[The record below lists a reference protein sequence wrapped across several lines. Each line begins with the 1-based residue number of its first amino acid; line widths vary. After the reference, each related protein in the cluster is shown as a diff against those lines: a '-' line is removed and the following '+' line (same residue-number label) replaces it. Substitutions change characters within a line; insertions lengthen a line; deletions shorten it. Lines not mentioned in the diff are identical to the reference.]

1 MPKYKNDNGETYYA
15 YNIPE
20 EKKKLITKQFADE
33 FVLRLKDLYSGVDN
47 PENQTPSDWF
57 KDTGAYLTFTSIWN
71 EALEKTAE
79 NFGCSA
85 LYEYFENLE
94 WYDSD
99 LFVCELYDIVCER
112 STKE

>member
-1 MPKYKNDNGETYYA
+1 MEVKLAHKLVDHIERLKKLP
-15 YNIPE
+15 IPE
-20 EKKKLITKQFADE
+20 EKKKLITKEFAEE

-47 PENQTPSDWF
+47 HDNQTPSDWF

-85 LYEYFENLE
+85 LYEYYNKLE
-94 WYDSD
+94 
-99 LFVCELYDIVCER
+99 
-112 STKE
+112 